1 MLAGIK
7 AVALPLTIAEV
18 KVCRAFK
25 FACEVKYFAIAL
37 QHFVLICPEFSERP
51 YMGRFIENG
60 CSPLVSVQ
68 CSLPDFL
75 TEVQHKWSREEEGG
89 NGKGAIAALC
99 ASGKPGGC
107 NPLFIVILK
116 EIEHTAL
123 QRPQLLPI
131 GSNVGGRSGSGHNAT
146 PGALPAGLVI
156 EIVEMSLIQICSI
169 IGEIVAFT
177 DEYRTRIILACA
189 RNHL

>member
-1 MLAGIK
+1 MFGGIEAVLLFLA
-7 AVALPLTIAEV
+7 IAEV
-18 KVCRAFK
+18 KVRGAFQ

-116 EIEHTAL
+116 EIEQRDYQDTHREVAPLKMTRDSVKLDTSDMNIDEVITAMKD
-123 QRPQLLPI
+123 I
-131 GSNVGGRSGSGHNAT
+131 IAKKVG
-146 PGALPAGLVI
+146 
-156 EIVEMSLIQICSI
+156 Q
-169 IGEIVAFT
+169 
-177 DEYRTRIILACA
+177 
-189 RNHL
+189 